1 MAMAAVQGFEHR
13 KQTFLAKCDKSSAGE
28 IDEKAREI
36 CAEINARPAFF
47 TTSSC
52 AGRALIWR
60 GDGVKSTECFSR
72 WRVTHD
78 LVEDAAAY
86 FDLGSLDNSS
96 DSSDIRVPGHE
107 QPIWKEMLGHLG
119 HLATLCTWCQSNR
132 PAWQGRKHQRQ
143 ERVEVAE
150 QHLLESHSATFS
162 FSNRADFSSRFWA
175 QACSFSVD

>member
-1 MAMAAVQGFEHR
+1 MAAVQGFEHR

-52 AGRALIWR
+52 AGRAFIWR

-78 LVEDAAAY
+78 LVEDGVAY
-86 FDLGSLDNSS
+86 FDLGSLDNVGVP
-96 DSSDIRVPGHE
+96 DIRDPGHE
-107 QPIWKEMLGHLG
+107 QPIWKEMLGHL
-119 HLATLCTWCQSNR
+119 ATLCTWCQSTR

-143 ERVEVAE
+143 ERIEVAE
-150 QHLLESHSATFS
+150 KHLLESHSATLLVFLGTS
-162 FSNRADFSSRFWA
+162 VFFLLSSMI
-175 QACSFSVD
+175 C